1 MNPTAARPPLGRVSI
16 ERVPEGDLAGVR
28 ELARRIWRVSYAG
41 MLSAGQI
48 EYMLEWMYSLERL
61 RQDLRSGVV
70 FEWPLWEG
78 APVGYLATQL
88 DATDPVM
95 HLHKLYVLPE
105 QQGKGLGGLLLEHAV
120 REAAQAGCRSVRLN
134 VNKANH
140 RAIACYR
147 RHGFREEA
155 AVVNDI
161 GGGYVMDDY
170 VMSRTVQGI
179 PA

>member
-1 MNPTAARPPLGRVSI
+1 MNPPPARTPLGPVSI
-16 ERVPEGDLAGVR
+16 ERVSEGDLDVVR
-28 ELARRIWRVSYAG
+28 ELAQRIWRVSYAA

-70 FEWPLWEG
+70 FEWPVWEG

-105 QQGKGLGGLLLEHAV
+105 HQGKGLGSLLLEHAI
-120 REAAQAGCRSVRLN
+120 RGAARAGRRSVRLN

-147 RHGFREEA
+147 RHGFLEEA

-170 VMSRTVQGI
+170 VMTRTVEGT
-179 PA
+179 AA